1 MKISTINKY
10 ELALHN
16 VPMCAICNKS
26 VERIESMYD
35 IAYGGK
41 RFRVFCHGD
50 MEEAMLDDVLIE
62 DNYSVQFGQ
71 AFIDKLPQKQL
82 EAK

>member
-1 MKISTINKY
+1 
-10 ELALHN
+10 
-16 VPMCAICNKS
+16 MCAICNKP

-50 MEEAMLDDVLIE
+50 MEEAMFDDVLIE
-62 DNYSVQFGQ
+62 YIYSVQLGQ